1 MKSILLASTA
11 LVAFA
16 GMAAADGHTSISF
29 SMETTLG
36 YNDTQSNRTLVPDD
50 TATADVD
57 ESEDNDDFDNE
68 LGFYWEGNLKTTAS
82 AELDNGLTA
91 GAYFEITVAEDN
103 NDINDDGGIDLSSSD
118 FVLSLE
124 AANGGLFFGDTGV
137 AADQYWK
144 SAGDME
150 ADGVTTAT
158 DSAVIRGDLDAGNYK
173 ASVSYIVNDAYD
185 DDGDADVDDNDPLEQ
200 LAFGAEADFGVVTLT
215 AAYQE
220 ETDFEDGSGDFNA
233 DEIYGVS
240 AEGTFGGATI
250 TLAYAENTTDEEQSL
265 GVKVAYPFGP
275 VTATAYYVDESDEV
289 TDDELADD
297 PAAEANEEANF
308 GINVA
313 YADGPFAVEVDYQD
327 DQGDEKWSLE
337 GSYDVGNGLTLF
349 AGVLNENEEDE
360 DFFVAAT
367 YDLGGGAELLVSYA
381 EDDDASQEDEIGGD
395 EYQEGTT
402 VELTFSF

>member
-1 MKSILLASTA
+1 MKSILLTSTA

-16 GMAAADGHTSISF
+16 GMAAADGHASISF

-36 YNDTQSNRTLVPDD
+36 YNDTDGNDGRLSGDD
-50 TATADVD
+50 DDPATPDVD
-57 ESEDNDDFDNE
+57 ESLADFDNE

-91 GAYFEITVAEDN
+91 GAYFEITIAEDDDAIDN
-103 NDINDDGGIDLSSSD
+103 DGGLALSSSD

-124 AANGGLFFGDTGV
+124 ASNGGLFFGDTGV
-137 AADQYWK
+137 AGDKYWK

-158 DSAVIRGDLDAGNYK
+158 DSAVIRGDVDAGAYK
-173 ASVSYIVNDAYD
+173 ASVSYIVNDAFD
-185 DDGDADVDDNDPLEQ
+185 DDGADPNDSLEQ

-220 ETDFEDGSGDFNA
+220 ETDFVDGSGDFNA

-240 AEGTFGGATI
+240 GEGTFGGATV
-250 TLAYAENTTDEEQSL
+250 TLAYAENSTDDQQST
-265 GVKVAYPFGP
+265 GIKVAYPFGP
-275 VTATAYYVDESDEV
+275 VTATAYYVDEQGGDL
-289 TDDELADD
+289 DG
-297 PAAEANEEANF
+297 EANL
-308 GINVA
+308 GLNVA
-313 YADGPFAVEVDYQD
+313 YADGPFAVEADYQD
-327 DQGDEKWSLE
+327 DQGSEKWSLE

-360 DFFVAAT
+360 DFFAAAT

-381 EDDDASQEDEIGGD
+381 EDDDGSQEDEIGGD